1 MLPLPLSIALVTR
14 YGGKDIADVAVPNTF
29 VPLDAAQM
37 EAAAR
42 GDDLSG
48 WPEDERAAAVYA
60 LARLDA
66 AIGRAGS
73 EAQFYL
79 RFRPADAPV
88 PPWWPDDI
96 QELARYHLYDR
107 AGREDSTVR
116 LRYEDVIKRLK
127 ALTDEDAKR
136 GSNEDGAGGTAIIQG
151 NPRLFSRRTLGRL

>member
-1 MLPLPLSIALVTR
+1 MLPLPLSIDLVSR
-14 YGGKDIADVAVPNTF
+14 YGGKEIADVAVPSTF

-48 WPEDERAAAVYA
+48 WPEDERTAATYA
-60 LARLDA
+60 LARMES
-66 AIGRAGS
+66 AIGRAGT

-79 RFRPADAPV
+79 RFRPADAPT

-116 LRYEDVIKRLK
+116 LRYEDVVKRLK
-127 ALTDEDAKR
+127 ALMDEDAER
-136 GSNEDGAGGTAIIQG
+136 GTGEDGAGGTAVIQS
-151 NPRLFSRRTLGRL
+151 NRRLFSRRTLGRL

>member
-1 MLPLPLSIALVTR
+1 MLPLPLSIDLVTR
-14 YGGKDIADVAVPNTF
+14 YGGKEIADVAVPNTF
-29 VPLDAAQM
+29 MPLDATQM

-42 GDDLSG
+42 GEDLSS
-48 WPEDERAAAVYA
+48 WPEDERTAAVYA
-60 LARLDA
+60 LARLDS
-66 AIGRAGS
+66 AIGRAS
-73 EAQFYL
+73 TEAQFYL

-127 ALTDEDAKR
+127 ALMDEDAQR
-136 GSNEDGAGGTAIIQG
+136 GNNDDGAGGSAVIQS
-151 NPRLFSRRTLGRL
+151 NPRMFSRGSLGRL